1 MAVRGKALGRMAK
14 PDTNPARGYPFQ
26 ATASAQWAIEVEN
39 LHKTFVLQH
48 RVAGTLKRAI
58 LNFFIH
64 RRKEMKEVLNGIS
77 IQIPHGETLALIG
90 RNGSGKSTL
99 LSLIARVYR
108 PTSGT
113 IKVNGTV
120 APLLELGAGFH
131 PDLTGIENLELYG
144 AILGMSPAVLRE
156 RFDSI
161 VSFAFDTPDLAE
173 KIDTPLRNYSD
184 GMKMR
189 LGFSIAIHTDPDIL
203 IVDEVLAVGDEAFQQ
218 KCYRKIEE
226 FKREGKTIVFVS
238 HDMHVVRQVAT
249 RVVWLHHGG
258 IRMDGTVDD
267 VIDKYI
273 AAADQPDFGG
283 DVS

>member
-1 MAVRGKALGRMAK
+1 M
-14 PDTNPARGYPFQ
+14 PADYILLPREQ
-26 ATASAQWAIEVEN
+26 APNAIEARD
-39 LHKTFVLQH
+39 LHKTFVVLH
-48 RVAGTLKRAI
+48 RQAGTLKRAV
-58 LNFFIH
+58 LNAF
-64 RRKEMKEVLNGIS
+64 RKNPRQNKEVLGGLDLTV
-77 IQIPHGETLALIG
+77 PHGQSIALIG

-113 IKVNGTV
+113 LTV
-120 APLLELGAGFH
+120 GGKIAPLLELGAGFH

-144 AILGMSPAVLRE
+144 AILGMSQETLRE

-161 VSFAFDTPDLAE
+161 VDFAFDTPDLAE
-173 KIDTPLRNYSD
+173 KIDVPLRNYSD

-218 KCYRKIEE
+218 KCYRKIQE
-226 FKREGKTIVFVS
+226 FQRQGKTILFVA
-238 HDMHVVRQVAT
+238 HDMHVVRQVAQ

-258 IRMDGTVDD
+258 IRMDGPVDEVVD
-267 VIDKYI
+267 AYV
-273 AAADQPDFGG
+273 AAADSPDFEAAKP
-283 DVS
+283 

>member
-1 MAVRGKALGRMAK
+1 MEK
-14 PDTNPARGYPFQ
+14 PESYTITPPNGAPASR
-26 ATASAQWAIEVEN
+26 WAIEVDR
-39 LHKTFVLQH
+39 LHKTFVVQH
-48 RVAGTLKRAI
+48 RIAGTLKRAI

-64 RRKEMKEVLNGIS
+64 RRKELKEVLNDLS

-108 PTSGT
+108 PTSGA
-113 IKVNGTV
+113 IRVNGTV

-203 IVDEVLAVGDEAFQQ
+203 IVDEVLAVGDEAFQH

-226 FKREGKTIVFVS
+226 LKRAGKSIVFVS

-249 RVVWLHHGG
+249 RVVWLHHGA
-258 IRMDGTVDD
+258 IRMDGTVEE
-267 VIDKYI
+267 VVDKYL

-283 DVS
+283 DVT

>member
-1 MAVRGKALGRMAK
+1 MER
-14 PDTNPARGYPFQ
+14 PDSYT
-26 ATASAQWAIEVEN
+26 TAPSNSSDPGQWAVEVDN
-39 LHKTFVLQH
+39 LHKTFVVQH
-48 RVAGTLKRAI
+48 RQAGTLKRAV

-64 RRKEMKEVLNGIS
+64 RRKELKEVLKGLTIH
-77 IQIPHGETLALIG
+77 IPHGETLALIG

-99 LSLIARVYR
+99 LSLIARVYK
-108 PTSGT
+108 PTSGA
-113 IKVNGTV
+113 IRVNGAV

-144 AILGMSPAVLRE
+144 AILGMSPSVLRE

-203 IVDEVLAVGDEAFQQ
+203 IVDEVLAVGDEAFQH

-226 FKREGKTIVFVS
+226 LKRAGKTIVFVS

-249 RVVWLHHGG
+249 RVVWLHHGA
-258 IRMDGTVDD
+258 IRMDGSVDN
-267 VIDKYI
+267 VVDKYL

>member
-1 MAVRGKALGRMAK
+1 MSS
-14 PDTNPARGYPFQ
+14 DC
-26 ATASAQWAIEVEN
+26 AIVIED

-48 RVAGTLKRAI
+48 RQAGTLKRAI
-58 LNFFIH
+58 LNFF
-64 RRKEMKEVLNGIS
+64 RRYPREIKEVLHGVNLR
-77 IQIPHGETLALIG
+77 IPHGETVALIG

-99 LSLIARVYR
+99 LSLIARVYK
-108 PTSGT
+108 PTSGR
-113 IKVNGTV
+113 IVVNGKI

-144 AILGMSPAVLRE
+144 AILGMSQKTLRE

-203 IVDEVLAVGDEAFQQ
+203 IVDEVLAVGDEAFQH
-218 KCYRKIEE
+218 KCYRKIAE
-226 FKREGKTIVFVS
+226 FQREGKTIVFVS

-249 RVVWLHHGG
+249 RVVWLHHGC
-258 IRMDGTVDD
+258 IRMDDGVETV
-267 VIDKYI
+267 VNAYV

-283 DVS
+283 A